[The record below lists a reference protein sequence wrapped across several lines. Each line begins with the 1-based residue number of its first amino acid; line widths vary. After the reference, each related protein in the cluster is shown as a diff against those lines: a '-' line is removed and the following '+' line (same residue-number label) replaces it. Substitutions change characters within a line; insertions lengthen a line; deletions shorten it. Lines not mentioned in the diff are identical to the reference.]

1 MKKLTYLALMGL
13 TCVLVACGGNVET
26 EDTAETPA
34 VTDTTAV
41 EVETTPVV
49 DTTVVAE

>member
-26 EDTAETPA
+26 EVTEETPA

-41 EVETTPVV
+41 EVIETLT

>member
-13 TCVLVACGGNVET
+13 TCVLVACGGNTET
-26 EDTAETPA
+26 EATEETPV

-41 EVETTPVV
+41 EVIETPT
-49 DTTVVAE
+49 DTTTVVE